1 MTFGQQCVVALKAFR
16 GENPDA
22 ELTELAG
29 MLPSVVASVIDRE
42 YDKMIYAAKVPRM
55 TKAAVQGEL
64 FDALCA
70 VCGYNAKEMTRAGK
84 RAAGVALA
92 DIRAVMPDLTV
103 LQIESR
109 AAAYKRKHPTWELTP
124 SSLAKHWGEFG
135 GDSTR
140 SAKRDTYC
148 EPPNWRETAKRLY
161 PDAKEWIRPHNFDEL
176 QWLDVRATLG
186 ETILKATT

>member
-16 GENPDA
+16 GEHPDM

-42 YDKMIYAAKVPRM
+42 YDKMMYAAKVPRM

-64 FDALCA
+64 FDTLCA

-84 RAAGVALA
+84 RTTGVAIA
-92 DIRAVMPDLTV
+92 DIRAVCPDLTP
-103 LQIESR
+103 LMIQSR

-135 GDSTR
+135 GDATR
-140 SAKRDTYC
+140 SGKRDTYQP
-148 EPPNWRETAKRLY
+148 PPNWRETAKRIF
-161 PDAKEWIRPHNFDEL
+161 PDALEWVNPHDFDKL
-176 QWLDVRATLG
+176 NWLDVRATLG